1 MSFDEKQSKL
11 HPSNDITEEL
21 KENAIFDAPR
31 APLNHESSLSK
42 RKHPR
47 TTTTGADVS
56 QKDNTISSQ
65 LLTS

>member
-21 KENAIFDAPR
+21 KENVALDAPR

-42 RKHPR
+42 RRNPR
-47 TTTTGADVS
+47 TTTTGADAS
-56 QKDNTISSQ
+56 LKENTISSQ